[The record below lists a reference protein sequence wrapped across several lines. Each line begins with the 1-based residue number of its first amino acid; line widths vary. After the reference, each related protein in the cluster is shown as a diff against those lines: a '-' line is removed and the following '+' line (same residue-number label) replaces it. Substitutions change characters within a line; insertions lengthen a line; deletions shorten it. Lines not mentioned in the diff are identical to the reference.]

1 MKGKLVFLAGA
12 AVGYVLGTRAGRK
25 RYEQIKAGAE
35 KLWSSPTVQKG
46 VDQVQHF
53 VDDHASDVP
62 SVVASGARK
71 VVDQVAKRTTA
82 KSPQKKPTSPAAG
95 KLPPAE

>member
-12 AVGYVLGTRAGRK
+12 AVGYVLGAQAGRR

-46 VDQVQHF
+46 VEQVQTF

-62 SVVASGARK
+62 SVVASGAKK
-71 VVDQVAKRTTA
+71 VVGQVTKRTG
-82 KSPQKKPTSPAAG
+82 KGSQDSSDAAT
-95 KLPPAE
+95 PPAGETSE